1 MDLMDKET
9 LRNTAF
15 PEQDDALF
23 NKKVTP
29 VAVPQHEI
37 GIDLDNRVL
46 DNIVDTMETSQFDI
60 NALNSF
66 TQVSRSRNDIYDTLD
81 DMGDDSIIA
90 AVLET
95 YAEDATERN
104 DDGLIVWAESDDAE
118 VAKMVEY
125 LLDTL
130 NVDKQAK
137 EVIINF
143 WRSYNE
149 WYHPKET
156 NNIFCADM
164 DLITGRGIE
173 GFAVPYMWPTVP
185 FGYLFSTGIDDFIPC
200 YKKSAKK
207 LGASRMKD
215 IMITYDK
222 DNLNVRLF
230 Y

>member
-1 MDLMDKET
+1 MKKQIFLGGKVYDL
-9 LRNTAF
+9 
-15 PEQDDALF
+15 
-23 NKKVTP
+23 
-29 VAVPQHEI
+29 
-37 GIDLDNRVL
+37 
-46 DNIVDTMETSQFDI
+46 
-60 NALNSF
+60 
-66 TQVSRSRNDIYDTLD
+66 
-81 DMGDDSIIA
+81 SIIP
-90 AVLET
+90 VQEIM
-95 YAEDATERN
+95 
-104 DDGLIVWAESDDAE
+104 DDVQR
-118 VAKMVEY
+118 K
-125 LLDTL
+125 LDTHYGKGRILFTL
-130 NVDKQAK
+130 NVCKQTK

-149 WYHPKET
+149 WYHPEET

-185 FGYLFSTGIDDFIPC
+185 FGYPFSTGIDDFIPC

-215 IMITYDK
+215 IMITHDK